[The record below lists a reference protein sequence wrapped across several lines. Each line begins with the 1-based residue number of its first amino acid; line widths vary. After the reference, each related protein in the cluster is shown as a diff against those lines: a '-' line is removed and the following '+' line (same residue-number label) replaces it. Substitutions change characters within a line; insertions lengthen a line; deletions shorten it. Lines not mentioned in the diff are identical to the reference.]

1 MTLKIPTD
9 TQAIT
14 WLIIGIFSAWGGV
27 VRYLMDMQGH
37 RGSWSWM
44 GIISQIIISSFTG
57 LLGGL
62 LSFENGSSHYM
73 TFAIAGLFGT
83 LGSTALSYL
92 WRRFLGSSEKNRG

>member
-44 GIISQIIISSFTG
+44 
-57 LLGGL
+57 
-62 LSFENGSSHYM
+62 
-73 TFAIAGLFGT
+73 
-83 LGSTALSYL
+83 
-92 WRRFLGSSEKNRG
+92 